1 LKLIYKRFIKENS
14 KIDNNY
20 ISTKKHN
27 GYVVWQNN
35 SKHNRKIE
43 KLKDRYRKTWYG
55 EDPEQKLGTKNLDEH
70 IRLLDKFNP
79 GYVLDYNLNDKEMV
93 IDYKILPGIRMGDIN
108 YDDEFKEKIY
118 NYCSSHIVS
127 TWPYAYFE
135 WNPWNILIDGDSIH
149 LIDWDNFQHAKRS
162 LKSMHDLLDYK
173 FLLHF

>member
-1 LKLIYKRFIKENS
+1 MGINSALKSDGRKIKNH
-14 KIDNNY
+14 

-55 EDPEQKLGTKNLDEH
+55 EDPEQKLGTKNLYEH
-70 IRLLDKFNP
+70 IRLLNKFNP

-118 NYCSSHIVS
+118 NYCSSHILS

>member
-1 LKLIYKRFIKENS
+1 MKLIYKRFIKENS

-118 NYCSSHIVS
+118 NYCSSHILS

>member
-1 LKLIYKRFIKENS
+1 MKLIYKRFIKENS

>member
-1 LKLIYKRFIKENS
+1 MKLIYKRFIKENS

-55 EDPEQKLGTKNLDEH
+55 EDPEQKLGTKNLYEH
-70 IRLLDKFNP
+70 IRLLNKFNP

-118 NYCSSHIVS
+118 NYCSSHILS

>member
-1 LKLIYKRFIKENS
+1 MKLIYKRFIKENS

-55 EDPEQKLGTKNLDEH
+55 EDPEQKLGTKNLYEH
-70 IRLLDKFNP
+70 IRLLNKFNP

>member
-55 EDPEQKLGTKNLDEH
+55 EDPEQKLGTKNLYEH
-70 IRLLDKFNP
+70 IRLLNKFNP

>member
-1 LKLIYKRFIKENS
+1 MGINSALKSDGRKIKTH
-14 KIDNNY
+14 

-55 EDPEQKLGTKNLDEH
+55 EDPEQKLGTKNLYEH
-70 IRLLDKFNP
+70 IRLLNKFNP

-108 YDDEFKEKIY
+108 YDDDFKEKIY
-118 NYCSSHIVS
+118 NYCSSHILS